1 MFNPNTSSA
10 DAEHNMSF
18 VDDEDIL
25 PHAQAQHE
33 VNAVQDEDLATT
45 SSEWANGN
53 PGNQNR
59 SQSRKH
65 CIEQE
70 TLKLIRLQQEFVRCK
85 NQRAQ
90 ERHEQDMLKEKAKLD
105 QELQAGKLRIQLIEL
120 EILEKRAK
128 LNQKC

>member
-1 MFNPNTSSA
+1 
-10 DAEHNMSF
+10 MSF

-25 PHAQAQHE
+25 PHAQAEHE
-33 VNAVQDEDLATT
+33 VNAVQDEDQATT
-45 SSEWANGN
+45 NSDWATGN
-53 PGNQNR
+53 PNSQTL
-59 SQSRKH
+59 SQSRKQ

-90 ERHEQDMLKEKAKLD
+90 ERHEQDMLREKAKLD

>member
-1 MFNPNTSSA
+1 
-10 DAEHNMSF
+10 MSF
-18 VDDEDIL
+18 IDDEDIL
-25 PHAQAQHE
+25 PHAQAEQE
-33 VNAVQDEDLATT
+33 VSAVQDEDQATT
-45 SSEWANGN
+45 SSDWANCN
-53 PGNQNR
+53 PHSQTL
-59 SQSRKH
+59 SQSRKQ

-90 ERHEQDMLKEKAKLD
+90 ERHEQDMVKEKAKLD

>member
-1 MFNPNTSSA
+1 
-10 DAEHNMSF
+10 MSF
-18 VDDEDIL
+18 VDEEDIL

-53 PGNQNR
+53 PSNQNH

-70 TLKLIRLQQEFVRCK
+70 TVKLIRLQQEFVRCK